1 MTFIFAGKESE
12 VARAC
17 GMCLGEQRYLQGG
30 KESEVARAC
39 GMCWGEQRYLQGFGK
54 GA

>member
-12 VARAC
+12 VA
-17 GMCLGEQRYLQGG
+17 
-30 KESEVARAC
+30 SAC
-39 GMCWGEQRYLQGFGK
+39 GMCWGEQRYIQGFGE

>member
-17 GMCLGEQRYLQGG
+17 D
-30 KESEVARAC
+30 
-39 GMCWGEQRYLQGFGK
+39 MCWGEQRYLQGFGG